1 MLVEAIRLIIVLA
14 MMAGGYGLAT
24 SRPGIL
30 SGLGFGEETEVLVV
44 TVLGAALGYVLGGF
58 FARWTDRLLHTAET
72 TLARRHVSEVLASVL
87 GLLVGLVLGAMIAWP
102 ILIVVG
108 QPQISYPVAALFLVI
123 LGAFGARFAVRKRLE
138 LFGVLGVAQQSQGSA
153 ESGGCL
159 LDASA
164 AIDGR
169 VIALWRAGLVP
180 SPLWVPS
187 FIIWELQGI
196 ADSSDPGRR
205 RRGQRGLDVLTSL
218 REAGAAVRVLDEDP
232 AGTTEPDAK
241 LVVVARR
248 RGLPIVTSDSNLA
261 KAAELQGLGVLNLH
275 ALAEMLR
282 PPVLPGEKTTV
293 QLIKEGREPKQ
304 GVGYFDDG
312 TMVVV
317 EGADHLLGD
326 EVGIQVTSVIQTG
339 TGRMVFARI
348 AGEEAM
354 ETTLRERD
362 EGGEG
367 SGDLREAQ

>member
-1 MLVEAIRLIIVLA
+1 MLVEALRLIIVLA
-14 MMAGGYGLAT
+14 MMAGAYGFAT
-24 SRPGIL
+24 GRPGVL
-30 SGLGFGEETEVLVV
+30 SGLGVGPETEILLI
-44 TVLGAALGYVLGGF
+44 TVLGAGIGYVLGGF
-58 FARWTDRLLHTAET
+58 FARWTDQILHTAET

-87 GLLVGLVLGAMIAWP
+87 GLLVGLVLGAMVAWP
-102 ILIVVG
+102 ILIVIG
-108 QPQISYPVAALFLVI
+108 PPQVSYPVAAFLLVI

-138 LFGVLGVAQQSQGSA
+138 LFGVLGVTPQSQGSSQ
-153 ESGGCL
+153 EGGGCL

-180 SPLWVPS
+180 SPLWVPG

-218 REAGAAVRVLDEDP
+218 REAGAEVRVLDEDP

-275 ALAEMLR
+275 GLAELLR
-282 PPVLPGEKTTV
+282 PPVLPGETTTV
-293 QLIKEGREPKQ
+293 QLIKEGREQ
-304 GVGYFDDG
+304 RQAVGYFDDG

-317 EGADHLLGD
+317 ERADQRLGD
-326 EVGIQVTSVIQTG
+326 EVEIQVTSVIQTG
-339 TGRMVFARI
+339 TGRMVFGHLASEEPI
-348 AGEEAM
+348 EAKLEEADGGGEEP
-354 ETTLRERD
+354 
-362 EGGEG
+362 G
-367 SGDLREAQ
+367 LREAK

>member
-14 MMAGGYGLAT
+14 MMAGGYGFAT
-24 SRPGIL
+24 GRPGIL

-44 TVLGAALGYVLGGF
+44 TVLGAAIGYVLGGF
-58 FARWTDRLLHTAET
+58 FARWTDHLLHTAET

-87 GLLVGLVLGAMIAWP
+87 GLLVGLVLGAMAAWP
-102 ILIVVG
+102 VLIVVG
-108 QPQISYPVAALFLVI
+108 APQVSYPVAALLLVI

-138 LFGVLGVAQQSQGSA
+138 LFGVLGVAPQAQGSS
-153 ESGGCL
+153 EGGGCL

-218 REAGAAVRVLDEDP
+218 REAGASVRVLDEDP
-232 AGTTEPDAK
+232 AGTAEPDAK

-275 ALAEMLR
+275 ALAELLR
-282 PPVLPGEKTTV
+282 PPVLPGETTTV
-293 QLIKEGREPKQ
+293 QLIKEGRETRQ
-304 GVGYFDDG
+304 AVGYFDDG

-317 EGADHLLGD
+317 ERADQLLGD
-326 EVGIQVTSVIQTG
+326 EVEIQVTSVIQTG
-339 TGRMVFARI
+339 TGRMVFARLASEEPI
-348 AGEEAM
+348 EAKLEEA
-354 ETTLRERD
+354 D
-362 EGGEG
+362 DGGEG
-367 SGDLREAQ
+367 SDLREAK